1 MVGIGR
7 CKATVV
13 IGPEEIEF
21 PEYHEKISF
30 SLHELVSIFNCKDW
44 RDTIKEK
51 IKDLKKEIEELYEI
65 KAKFDNEIDHKYRN
79 YNEQTLIKDIMYE
92 FKVAVPVEKAKEK
105 IEWYN
110 KLLYIAKPTTNKSN
124 WQENIVKAKQVPIE
138 NFIEFRGGKAN
149 CIFHHDENASMT
161 LYKNNTIYCFG
172 CNKKADVIDI
182 ARTLM
187 KLDFKDTINYL
198 LK

>member
-1 MVGIGR
+1 MVGIGK
-7 CKATVV
+7 CGSCVV
-13 IGPEEIEF
+13 IGPDEIDF

-44 RDTIKEK
+44 RDTIKQK
-51 IKDLKKEIEELYEI
+51 IKDLKEEIEEIYDTKI
-65 KAKFDNEIDHKYRN
+65 KFDNEIDSKYRN
-79 YNEQTLIKDIMYE
+79 YNEQTLIKDLIYE
-92 FKVAVPVEKAKEK
+92 MRVAIPIEKAKEK

-110 KLLYIAKPTTNKSN
+110 RLLYIAKPTTNKN
-124 WQENIVKAKQVPIE
+124 GWQESLTKAKQVPID
-138 NFIEFRGGKAN
+138 NFIEFKGDKAN

-172 CNKKADVIDI
+172 CNRKADVIDI
-182 ARTLM
+182 VRTLM
-187 KLDFKDTINYL
+187 KLDFKDAINYL